1 MNYIYDVLLNFFPTN
16 TLIEFYEWQE
26 KDSIDHVKKIPIIR
40 IPTKMMTSLLSL
52 KIKVSNSFLQEI
64 KDSTSIYNHR
74 DLKYATLFTDLNR
87 AVALEFD
94 NTGIS
99 IRKSSLLLDEE
110 EEVIDESKL
119 LTQTNVDYEVITEES
134 KPLFLTRD
142 EIFKRDYLL
151 KEFQLLNEKKDYAK
165 FNFLYEELFTD
176 NFSYAKRYQK
186 IINLLSKE
194 YSSKYDDL
202 YEIVKISNTKKQTT
216 F

>member
-1 MNYIYDVLLNFFPTN
+1 MNYIYDVLLNFFPNN

-40 IPTKMMTSLLSL
+40 IPTKMMTSILSL

-87 AVALEFD
+87 VVALEFD

-99 IRKSSLLLDEE
+99 IRKSSLLLAEE

-134 KPLFLTRD
+134 TPLFLTRD
-142 EIFKRDYLL
+142 EIFKS
-151 KEFQLLNEKKDYAK
+151 
-165 FNFLYEELFTD
+165 T
-176 NFSYAKRYQK
+176 
-186 IINLLSKE
+186 I
-194 YSSKYDDL
+194 
-202 YEIVKISNTKKQTT
+202 
-216 F
+216 

>member
-1 MNYIYDVLLNFFPTN
+1 M
-16 TLIEFYEWQE
+16 
-26 KDSIDHVKKIPIIR
+26 
-40 IPTKMMTSLLSL
+40 
-52 KIKVSNSFLQEI
+52 SNSFLQEI

-87 AVALEFD
+87 VVALEFD

-134 KPLFLTRD
+134 TPLFLTRD

-194 YSSKYDDL
+194 YSSKYDNL

>member
-1 MNYIYDVLLNFFPTN
+1 MNYIYDVLLNFFPNN

-87 AVALEFD
+87 VVALEFD

-134 KPLFLTRD
+134 TPLFLTRD

-151 KEFQLLNEKKDYAK
+151 K
-165 FNFLYEELFTD
+165 
-176 NFSYAKRYQK
+176 
-186 IINLLSKE
+186 
-194 YSSKYDDL
+194 
-202 YEIVKISNTKKQTT
+202 
-216 F
+216 

>member
-1 MNYIYDVLLNFFPTN
+1 M
-16 TLIEFYEWQE
+16 
-26 KDSIDHVKKIPIIR
+26 
-40 IPTKMMTSLLSL
+40 
-52 KIKVSNSFLQEI
+52 
-64 KDSTSIYNHR
+64 
-74 DLKYATLFTDLNR
+74 
-87 AVALEFD
+87 
-94 NTGIS
+94 
-99 IRKSSLLLDEE
+99 DEE

-134 KPLFLTRD
+134 TPLFLTRD

-202 YEIVKISNTKKQTT
+202 YEIVKISKKKKQTT

>member
-1 MNYIYDVLLNFFPTN
+1 MNYIYDVLLNFFPNN

-87 AVALEFD
+87 VVALEFD

-110 EEVIDESKL
+110 EE
-119 LTQTNVDYEVITEES
+119 
-134 KPLFLTRD
+134 
-142 EIFKRDYLL
+142 
-151 KEFQLLNEKKDYAK
+151 
-165 FNFLYEELFTD
+165 
-176 NFSYAKRYQK
+176 
-186 IINLLSKE
+186 
-194 YSSKYDDL
+194 
-202 YEIVKISNTKKQTT
+202 
-216 F
+216 